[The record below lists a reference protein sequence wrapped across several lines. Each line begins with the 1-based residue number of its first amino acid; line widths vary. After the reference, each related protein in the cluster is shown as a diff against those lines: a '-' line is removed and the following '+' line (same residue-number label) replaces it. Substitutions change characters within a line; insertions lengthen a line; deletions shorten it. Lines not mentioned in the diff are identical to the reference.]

1 MSKPKILFAC
11 TIADVDAKARMANY
25 ADIIEMDKD
34 PEAILQ
40 HIPGKTGLIVPY
52 TPDKLV
58 TREVIDRGTDLQLI
72 GTTYGGV
79 RQNVDEEY
87 ALEKGLTVIHTGPS
101 RQRPMAEYTL
111 ALVLSSLLQIHNY
124 HHDMRSGDAW
134 PRFKYPR
141 TRILHQRPVGI
152 IGMGMIGQAIADL
165 FKCFTSDIRVY
176 SRHLSDADAN
186 AQGLQKLPLD
196 EIFHQCEVIILAG
209 GYTPETHHM
218 IKKSHFDAMQ
228 ENALFVN
235 IARGQMVDEQAMIE
249 AVRNKPIYLALD
261 VFETEPLAA
270 DSPLRNSDRVLIT
283 PHRANNA
290 IEFEQRWQCLAE
302 EIERFF
308 TGKTPESALSPDRA
322 KVMSSS

>member
-124 HHDMRSGDAW
+124 HHDMRSGEAW

-141 TRILHQRPVGI
+141 TRILHQRSIGI

-165 FKCFTSDIRVY
+165 FKCFTSDIRVC

-186 AQGLQKLPLD
+186 EQGLQKLSLD

-218 IKKSHFDAMQ
+218 IKKSHFEALQ

-249 AVRNKPIYLALD
+249 AVQNKPIYLALD
-261 VFETEPLAA
+261 VFEKEPL
-270 DSPLRNSDRVLIT
+270 DENSPLRQSERVLMT

-290 IEFEQRWQCLAE
+290 IEFEQRWQCLAD